1 MPSCILITGA
11 SSGLGEAL
19 AKEHASVGHALV
31 LFARRAERL
40 KSVAAVCRA
49 LGAAKVLTCVG
60 DVRRRQDVA
69 RAARAAEQGLGGLD
83 IAYANAGYSQSGR
96 LDSLSLAQWRR
107 QMEVNVEG
115 VLHTVQ
121 TCVPLLK
128 ASRGRLAIIG
138 SVAGFGA
145 AADSGAYAASKA
157 AVRAFAQVL
166 DLELAPEGV
175 SVTYVAPGFFASE
188 IRLKDADGRPAPE
201 KPEYIPSF
209 ILGDTAK
216 VARQV
221 RQAVQRRRRELILPL
236 HAKVAVFLFRHF
248 PGLSQR
254 LTRRVGVARM
264 RRRQAIQGR

>member
-40 KSVAAVCRA
+40 REVAAACRA
-49 LGAAKVLTCVG
+49 LGAAKVCTCVG

-69 RAARAAEQGLGGLD
+69 RAARAAERDLGGLD
-83 IAYANAGYSQSGR
+83 VVYANAGYSQSGR
-96 LDSLSLAQWRR
+96 LESLSLAQWRR

-145 AADSGAYAASKA
+145 VAETGAYAASKA

-166 DLELAPEGV
+166 DLELKPEGV
-175 SVTYVAPGFFASE
+175 SVTYVAPGFFKSE
-188 IRLKDADGRPAPE
+188 IRLKDADGRPAPD

-221 RQAVQRRRRELILPL
+221 RNAVARRRR
-236 HAKVAVFLFRHF
+236 
-248 PGLSQR
+248 
-254 LTRRVGVARM
+254 
-264 RRRQAIQGR
+264 

>member
-19 AKEHASVGHALV
+19 AKEHASIGHALV
-31 LFARRAERL
+31 LFARRKERL
-40 KSVAAVCRA
+40 KEVAAACRS
-49 LGAAKVLTCVG
+49 LGAAKVLICVG
-60 DVRRRQDVA
+60 DVRNRKDVA
-69 RAARAAEQGLGGLD
+69 KAAKTAEQGLGGLD
-83 IAYANAGYSQSGR
+83 IAYANAGYSQTGR
-96 LDSLSLAQWRR
+96 LESLSLAQWRR

-128 ASRGRLAIIG
+128 ASRGRLAVIG

-145 AADSGAYAASKA
+145 AAESGAYSASKA
-157 AVRAFAQVL
+157 AVRALAQVL
-166 DLELAPEGV
+166 DLELSSEGV

-188 IRLKDADGRPAPE
+188 IRLKDADGRPAPDT
-201 KPEYIPSF
+201 PEYIPSF

-221 RQAVQRRRRELILPL
+221 RKAVQRRRRELILPL
-236 HAKVAVFLFRHF
+236 HAKVAVYLFRHF
-248 PGLSQR
+248 PRLSQA
-254 LTRRVGVARM
+254 LTRRVSAARM
-264 RRRQAIQGR
+264 RRRKKIQGR

>member
-31 LFARRAERL
+31 LFARRSERL
-40 KSVAAVCRA
+40 KLVAAACRS
-49 LGAAKVLTCVG
+49 LGAAKVLICVG
-60 DVRRRQDVA
+60 DVRNRKDVA
-69 RAARAAEQGLGGLD
+69 KASKTAEKGLGGLD
-83 IAYANAGYSQSGR
+83 IVYANAGYSQSGR
-96 LDSLSLAQWRR
+96 LESLSLAQWRR

-121 TCVPLLK
+121 TCVPQLK

-145 AADSGAYAASKA
+145 AAESGAYSASKA
-157 AVRAFAQVL
+157 AVRALAQVL
-166 DLELAPEGV
+166 DLELSPEGV

-188 IRLKDADGRPAPE
+188 IRLKDADGRPAPD

-221 RQAVQRRRRELILPL
+221 RKAVQRRRRELILPL
-236 HAKVAVFLFRHF
+236 HAKVAVYLFRHF
-248 PGLSQR
+248 PALSQA
-254 LTRRVGVARM
+254 LTRRVSAARM
-264 RRRQAIQGR
+264 RRRKKIQGR